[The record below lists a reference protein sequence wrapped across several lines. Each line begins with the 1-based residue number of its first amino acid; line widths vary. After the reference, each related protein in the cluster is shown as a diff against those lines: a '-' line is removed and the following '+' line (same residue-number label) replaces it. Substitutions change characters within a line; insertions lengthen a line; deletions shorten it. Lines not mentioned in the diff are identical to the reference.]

1 MTAGLWWKQKIVAQK
16 AKVKIDDAKA
26 IESCGVMSGI
36 NAWKGNKMT
45 GTTAPRPWA
54 LIVGSSSGFGEA
66 TSLELAREG
75 LDIFGVHFDRRS
87 AMSHVN
93 EIVEKI
99 KAAGRDVMFF
109 NVNAADAEKR
119 AGVLDQIEEHWKQA
133 GGEHFVKVF
142 LHSVAFGS
150 LLPYLAEN
158 SDKQLTQAQ
167 MEMTID
173 VMGSNLVYWV
183 QEMVR
188 RKMLRRGSRIFALTS
203 AGGHSV
209 IPNYGAVSAA
219 KAVLESHIR
228 QLAYELMPHGVTANA
243 IQAGVTI
250 TPGSSKI
257 PGIEQLAEFARMRN
271 PGGRLT
277 TPQDVASAIAALMSD
292 KTYWM
297 TGNVI
302 RVDGGEDI
310 VA

>member
-1 MTAGLWWKQKIVAQK
+1 MT
-16 AKVKIDDAKA
+16 
-26 IESCGVMSGI
+26 E
-36 NAWKGNKMT
+36 T
-45 GTTAPRPWA
+45 GQPRRWA

-66 TSLELAREG
+66 TARELTCEG

-87 AMSHVN
+87 NMEHVN
-93 EIVEKI
+93 AVVDSI
-99 KAAGRDVMFF
+99 KSTGREVLFF
-109 NVNAADAEKR
+109 NINAADAIKR
-119 AGVLDQIEEHWKQA
+119 TEALNQMQAHWNER
-133 GGEHFVKVF
+133 GGDHFIKVF

-150 LLPYLAEN
+150 LKAYL
-158 SDKQLTQAQ
+158 SDNPDDALTQAQ
-167 MEMTID
+167 MEMTVDI
-173 VMGSNLVYWV
+173 MGNNLVYWV
-183 QEMVR
+183 QELMK
-188 RKMLRRGSRIFALTS
+188 RKMLRGGSRIFAMTS

-228 QLAYELMPHGVTANA
+228 QLAFELMPYGITANA

-257 PGIEQLAEFARMRN
+257 PGIERLAEFAKLRN

-277 TPQDVASAIAALMSD
+277 TPQDVAAAVAALASD
-292 KTYWM
+292 KTHWV

-310 VA
+310 VT